1 MVGRSYFNKGIAECR
16 FTQSTNKAGLIMSTR
31 RHFLQT
37 AGGLLVLSAIPL
49 RAMAQTAGTN
59 TLIAATTQVPRHFN
73 GAVQSGIA
81 TAMPSTQIF
90 ASPLRYDDNWK
101 PQPYLAQSWEVSS
114 DGLAVTLHLVKDV
127 LFHDG
132 HALTSEDVAFS
143 IMAIKANHPF
153 QTMLEAVD
161 KVDTPDPL
169 TAVIH
174 LSHPNPALLLAM
186 SPALMPILPKHI
198 YGDGQDLKTH
208 PANLK
213 PIGSG
218 PFKLAEYKQGE
229 YYTLEKF
236 DKFFIPGRPKLD
248 KIVMRLVSDENAA
261 LVSLERGDVNML
273 PFVAS
278 VRDIDRL
285 QKVQSLFVTDKGFAG
300 IGPINWLAFNTKKK
314 PLDDERVRQA
324 IAYAANRDFIIGK
337 LMAGKAAPATG
348 PIAPGSPLYEPNVE
362 TYKVDYAKAAALLDA
377 ANYPKGADGSRL
389 SLTIDYIPGADEQ
402 QRNIAEYLRS
412 QLKRIGINLEV
423 RAAPDF
429 PTWAQRVSNCDF
441 DLTMDTVFNWGDPII
456 GVNRTYLTSNIRKG
470 IIWSNTQQYSN
481 AKVDQLLQTAAVE
494 TSPEKRKELYSEFQ
508 KIVVSDVP
516 IYFVNVTPY
525 YNAFNKGLAAL
536 PTTIWGVMSP
546 LDELYW
552 ETPPK
557 T

>member
-1 MVGRSYFNKGIAECR
+1 
-16 FTQSTNKAGLIMSTR
+16 MSIR
-31 RHFLQT
+31 KLLLLG
-37 AGGLLVLSAIPL
+37 AIGLLSVFVTPHRSV
-49 RAMAQTAGTN
+49 AQTAVN
-59 TLIAATTQVPRHFN
+59 NILVIATTQVPRHFN
-73 GAVQSGIA
+73 GAVQSGLA
-81 TAMPSTQIF
+81 TAMPTAQIF
-90 ASPLRYDDNWK
+90 ASPLRYDDNWN
-101 PQPYLAQSWEVSS
+101 PQPYLAQSWEVAP
-114 DGLAVTLHLVKDV
+114 DGLSVTLHLVKNA

-132 HALTSEDVAFS
+132 QPVTSEDVAFS

-161 KVDTPDPL
+161 KVDTPDPF
-169 TAVIH
+169 TVVIR

-186 SPALMPILPKHI
+186 SPALMPILPKHV

-218 PFKLAEYKQGE
+218 PFKLTEYKQGE

-248 KIVMRLVSDENAA
+248 KIVVRLVSDPNAA
-261 LVSLERGDVNML
+261 IVSLERGDVHAL
-273 PFVAS
+273 PFVAG

-285 QKVQSLFVTDKGFAG
+285 EKAANIVVTDKGFAG
-300 IGPINWLAFNTKKK
+300 VGALNWLAFNTRKK
-314 PLDDERVRQA
+314 PLDDVRVRQA
-324 IAYAANRDFIIGK
+324 IAFTANRDFIINK
-337 LMAGKAAPATG
+337 LMGGKATASTG
-348 PIAPGSPLYEPNVE
+348 PIAPGSPLDEMAVE

-377 ANYPKGADGSRL
+377 AGYPKGADGSRF

-402 QRNIAEYLRS
+402 QRNVAEYLRS
-412 QLKRIGINLEV
+412 QLKRVGINLEV

-429 PTWAQRVSNCDF
+429 PTWAQRVSNYDF

-456 GVNRTYLTSNIRKG
+456 GVNRTYLSSNIRKG

-481 AKVDQLLQTAAVE
+481 PKVDELLQAAALE
-494 TSPEKRKELYSEFQ
+494 TSPEKRKALYSEFQ
-508 KIVVSDVP
+508 KIVVTDVP
-516 IYFVNVTPY
+516 IYFINATPY
-525 YNAFNKGLAAL
+525 YNAFSKGLGGL
-536 PTTIWGVMSP
+536 PTSIWGVMSP
-546 LDELYW
+546 LDETYW

>member
-1 MVGRSYFNKGIAECR
+1 MA
-16 FTQSTNKAGLIMSTR
+16 TR
-31 RHFLQT
+31 RRFLQG
-37 AGGLLVLSAIPL
+37 AGGLLLASAAPL
-49 RAMAQTAGTN
+49 RAGAQTAQGN
-59 TLIAATTQVPRHFN
+59 TVVVATTQVPRHFN

-101 PQPYLAQSWEVSS
+101 PQPYLAQSWEESS
-114 DGLAVTLHLVKDV
+114 DGLTVTLHLAKDV

-132 HALTSEDVAFS
+132 HPLTSEDVAFS
-143 IMAIKANHPF
+143 IMTIKANHPF

-161 KVDTPDPL
+161 KVDTPDPY

-186 SPALMPILPKHI
+186 SPALMPILPKHV
-198 YGDGQDLKTH
+198 YGDGQDIKTH

-218 PFKLAEYKQGE
+218 PFKFVEYKQGE

-248 KIVMRLVSDENAA
+248 KIVVRLVSDENAA
-261 LVSLERGDVNML
+261 LVSTERGDVNIL
-273 PFVAS
+273 PFVTG

-285 QKVQSLFVTDKGFAG
+285 QKVPSLFVTDKGFAG
-300 IGPINWLAFNTKKK
+300 IGPINWLAFNTRKK
-314 PLDDERVRQA
+314 PLDDVRVRQA
-324 IAYAANRDFIIGK
+324 IAYAANRDFIISK
-337 LMAGKAAPATG
+337 LMGGKAAPATG
-348 PIAPGSPLYEPNVE
+348 PIAPGSPLYEPDVE
-362 TYKVDYAKAAALLDA
+362 TYKVDYTKAAALLDA
-377 ANYPKGADGSRL
+377 AGHPKGADGSRL
-389 SLTIDYIPGADEQ
+389 SLTIDYIPGGDEQ

-412 QLKRIGINLEV
+412 QLKRIGVSLEV

-429 PTWAQRVSNCDF
+429 PTWAQRVSNHDF
-441 DLTMDTVFNWGDPII
+441 DLTMDVVFNWGDPII

-481 AKVDQLLQTAAVE
+481 PKVDQLLEAAAVE
-494 TSPEKRKELYSEFQ
+494 TSPDKRKALYSEFQ

-516 IYFVNVTPY
+516 IYFINATPY
-525 YNAFNKGLAAL
+525 YNAFSKGLAAL

-552 ETPPK
+552 KSPPK

>member
-1 MVGRSYFNKGIAECR
+1 
-16 FTQSTNKAGLIMSTR
+16 MSTR

-37 AGGLLVLSAIPL
+37 AGGLIAFSAVPL
-49 RAMAQTAGTN
+49 QAMAQTAAGNN
-59 TLIAATTQVPRHFN
+59 TLVAATTQVPRHFN

-101 PQPYLAQSWEVSS
+101 PQPYLARSWEVSS
-114 DGLAVTLHLVKDV
+114 DGLTVTLHLVKDV

-132 HALTSEDVAFS
+132 HPLTSEDVAFS

-186 SPALMPILPKHI
+186 SPALMPILPKHV

-218 PFKLAEYKQGE
+218 PFKLTEYKQGD

-236 DKFFIPGRPKLD
+236 DKFFIPGRPELD
-248 KIVMRLVSDENAA
+248 KIVMRMVSDENAA
-261 LVSLERGDVNML
+261 MVSIERGDINML
-273 PFVAS
+273 PYIVS

-300 IGPINWLAFNTKKK
+300 IGPLNWLAFNTKKK
-314 PLDDERVRQA
+314 PLDDVRVRQA
-324 IAYAANRDFIIGK
+324 IAYVANRDFIISK
-337 LMAGKAAPATG
+337 LMSGKAAPATG

-362 TYKVDYAKAAALLDA
+362 TYKVDYAKSAALLDA
-377 ANYPKGADGSRL
+377 ANYPKKADGSRF

-402 QRNIAEYLRS
+402 QRNIAEYLRA
-412 QLKRIGINLEV
+412 QLKRIGVNLEV

-429 PTWAQRVSNCDF
+429 PTWAQRVSNYDF

-456 GVNRTYLTSNIRKG
+456 GVNRTYLSSNIRKG

-481 AKVDQLLQTAAVE
+481 PKVDQLLQDAAVE
-494 TSPEKRKELYSEFQ
+494 TSPEKRKALYSEFQ

-525 YNAFNKGLAAL
+525 YNAFSKGLAGL

-552 ETPPK
+552 KTPPK